1 MSVEILTVDG
11 RKVRV
16 AQAGDPANP
25 PVLLVHGIGRSL
37 EDWDELSERL
47 ADSYRVIRLDTPGFG
62 YSDPLPGA
70 VTHLSLGQ
78 GIAPVLDALGETRP
92 VHAIGNSLGGST
104 IMEFAVAHPD
114 KVVSLTLIDSAGFG
128 KSVTPLL
135 KMLTIPGLGWLLTR
149 RVSRQAA
156 RMFENSSFVD
166 RSLVTKERVD
176 HAVRVGNQPG
186 NGTFMY
192 RMVRHL
198 GTWRGVRREWRER
211 LLTAVVRH
219 DRPVLVIWGER
230 DRVLPA
236 SHLDAALQ
244 TFPRAT
250 SHLFPGVG
258 HMPQIETPDATA
270 RIIREF
276 LATAQ

>member
-1 MSVEILTVDG
+1 MNAEILTIDG

-37 EDWDELSERL
+37 EDWDELTERL
-47 ADSYRVIRLDTPGFG
+47 SDSYRVIRLDTAGFG
-62 YSDPLPGA
+62 FSDPLPGP

-114 KVVSLTLIDSAGFG
+114 RVRSLTLVNSAGFG

-135 KMLTIPGLGWLLTR
+135 RILSIPIVGWLLTR
-149 RVSRQAA
+149 HLSRHAA
-156 RMFENSSFVD
+156 RMLEKAIFVD
-166 RSLVTKERVD
+166 RSIVTEERID
-176 HAVRVGNQPG
+176 LAVRVANHSG

-198 GTWRGVRREWRER
+198 GTWRGVRPEWRAR
-211 LLTAVVRH
+211 LLAAVSRH
-219 DRPVLVIWGER
+219 GRPVLVIWGDR
-230 DRVLPA
+230 DQILPVAHMETALKTFPNAA
-236 SHLDAALQ
+236 SHLFADI
-244 TFPRAT
+244 
-250 SHLFPGVG
+250 G
-258 HMPQIETPDATA
+258 HMPQIEAPDETA
-270 RIIREF
+270 RVIREF
-276 LATAQ
+276 LAAA

>member
-1 MSVEILTVDG
+1 MSPEILTVDG

-104 IMEFAVAHPD
+104 VMEFAVAHPD
-114 KVVSLTLIDSAGFG
+114 RVVSLTLINSAGFG

-135 KMLTIPGLGWLLTR
+135 KMLTVPGLGWLLTQ
-149 RVSRQAA
+149 RVSHQAA
-156 RMFENSSFVD
+156 RMFENAIFVD
-166 RSLVTKERVD
+166 RSIVTKERVD

-211 LLTAVVRH
+211 LLTAVARH

-244 TFPRAT
+244 TFPRAI
-250 SHLFPGVG
+250 SHLFRGVG

>member
-92 VHAIGNSLGGST
+92 LHAIGNSLGGST

-114 KVVSLTLIDSAGFG
+114 RVASLTLIDSAGFG

-156 RMFENSSFVD
+156 RMFENSIFVD